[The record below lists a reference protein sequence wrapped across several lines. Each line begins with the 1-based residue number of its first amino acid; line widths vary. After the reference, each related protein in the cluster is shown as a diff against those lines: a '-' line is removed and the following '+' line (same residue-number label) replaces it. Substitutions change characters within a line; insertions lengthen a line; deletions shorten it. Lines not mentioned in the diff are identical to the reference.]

1 MYKLETNILKLFI
14 QQMLYRQNGTQMNK
28 YNKWCKMVRF
38 LIKEFDKISSK
49 KKGFISIIDIWDTEF
64 KLEKKFNVRSKTS
77 QKLSSKVMLMKQ
89 NGGYIIYE

>member
-1 MYKLETNILKLFI
+1 MQTNKQLQERENK
-14 QQMLYRQNGTQMNK
+14 MNK

-64 KLEKKFNVRSKTS
+64 KLEKKFN
-77 QKLSSKVMLMKQ
+77 
-89 NGGYIIYE
+89 GGDNKNKH

>member
-1 MYKLETNILKLFI
+1 MAKIKDEKKF
-14 QQMLYRQNGTQMNK
+14 
-28 YNKWCKMVRF
+28 CKMLNF
-38 LIKEFDKISSK
+38 LHKEFNQIVKK
-49 KKGFISIIDIWDTEF
+49 KKGQISLIDVWDSEI

>member
-1 MYKLETNILKLFI
+1 MQTNKQLQERENK
-14 QQMLYRQNGTQMNK
+14 MNK

-89 NGGYIIYE
+89 NGGYIIYQ